1 MTKGSVRCTPK
12 VKRSVNYVKKRG
24 INPYQSNEAFRKKDM
39 MKQALS
45 PHE

>member
-12 VKRSVNYVKKRG
+12 MKRPVNYVKKRG
-24 INPYQSNEAFRKKDM
+24 IDPYQSNVAFRTKDM

-45 PHE
+45 PYE